1 MTNLLWLG
9 VFLAGLG
16 ALVWASGVLIDAAER
31 IGLRLGIAPFVVGA
45 LVVGLGTSLPEL
57 VSSVYA
63 ALAGATEMVIGNVLG
78 SNITNIVLVLGIA
91 GLVASKSHLDRDLL
105 HIDLPMVLGSALLL
119 AFLILDGSFTR
130 MDAVLCLTGA
140 GIYIYSTFAT
150 GGESAAGTGEAERLG
165 VGIWLRLF
173 GSLALIALG
182 AKYTVD
188 AAVVLAAALG
198 VGTEVIALSAVAL
211 GTSLPEIL
219 VAATAARQGKIEL
232 AVGNIVGSNT
242 FNAFAVMG
250 VPGLITPL
258 AVPAEVISFSM
269 PVSVAVTVLYILIT
283 VDAKINRYES
293 ALLLLF
299 YAYFIGHLYHLA

>member
-1 MTNLLWLG
+1 MTNIAWFG
-9 VFLAGLG
+9 VFLGGLG

-31 IGLRLGIAPFVVGA
+31 IGLRLGMAPFVVGA
-45 LVVGLGTSLPEL
+45 LIVGLGTSLPEL

-63 ALAGATEMVIGNVLG
+63 ALAGTTEMVVGNVLG

-91 GLVASKSHLDRDLL
+91 GLVGKKSRLDRDLL

-119 AFLILDGSFTR
+119 AFLIVDGGFSR
-130 MDAVLCLTGA
+130 MDAVLCLIGA
-140 GIYIYSTFAT
+140 GIYIHSTLAT
-150 GGESAAGTGEAERLG
+150 DRGSVAGSRKAESLG
-165 VGIWLRLF
+165 IAIWLRLF
-173 GSLALIALG
+173 GSLGFIILG

-219 VAATAARQGKIEL
+219 VAVTAARQGKIEL
-232 AVGNIVGSNT
+232 AVGNVVGSNT
-242 FNAFAVMG
+242 LNAFAVMG

-258 AVPAEVISFSM
+258 AVPAEVIKFSM

-283 VDAKINRYES
+283 VDAKINRFES

-299 YAYFIGHLYHLA
+299 YGYFVGHLSHLA

>member
-1 MTNLLWLG
+1 MTNLLWFG

-63 ALAGATEMVIGNVLG
+63 ALAGATEMVVGNVLG

-91 GLVASKSHLDRDLL
+91 GLVASKAHLDRDLL

-119 AFLILDGSFTR
+119 AFLIVDGSFNR

-258 AVPAEVISFSM
+258 AVPAEVIEFSM

-299 YAYFIGHLYHLA
+299 YAYFVGHIYHLA